1 VKKNRDPLEQW
12 ASARIKPLASA
23 AAAVAFSAGLV
34 AFALLCWSRAV
45 LEPMP
50 ASFMLLDR
58 HGTFMAQIGGSDETG
73 YGYWPPP
80 AASERIVEAILALED
95 RRFWRHPGVD
105 ALAVLR
111 AAGQDLVRGRRVS
124 GASSIAMQV
133 ARLQHPAPRTLAN
146 KAIETGT
153 ALCLTLR
160 YGREAV
166 LRHYLRIVPFG
177 NNSHG
182 VAQAARFYFDKPAA
196 DLSWAE
202 IALLASLPQAPT
214 RLNPLAPAGKE
225 QAIRRGERVLA
236 YLHEAGIIADRDLA
250 LAHQQLAAVTVAA
263 RPRRPDEA
271 VHAILRLERQLGGA
285 DAWLASH
292 QEARI
297 IATLDLDLQRQVE
310 RLAAKRLVEWRA
322 SGADQVSI
330 AVIDRASRDV
340 LVWIGSGG
348 YFDGDAGAIDF
359 ADINRSPGSTLK
371 PFLYGLALDR
381 GIIRADMPL
390 RDEPDVAPG
399 IENADRRYLGRLLP
413 RQALANSRNAP
424 AAALVRQLG
433 IDETYSYLRSLG
445 LHESDRPSRHYGLG
459 LAVGALP
466 TSLERLVRAYD
477 GLANDGMLGE
487 LRWYKGEDL
496 PEPQRVLS
504 AAAARQVTLFLSD
517 PMARM
522 PSFSRM
528 GPAEFV
534 FPVAVKTGT
543 SQDYRD
549 AWTIAYSPKFVVGAW
564 VGRADAGPM
573 QAMGGMGS
581 AAELVHDVLLALH
594 KDPTRRLDGLT
605 FPPPAAHRL
614 VDVCSGD
621 RCTSVFREW
630 VPTEGLESADHVLVD
645 RRTGT
650 LATQATA
657 DDDVIEER
665 VPMPVDWRPLA
676 RARARDSV
684 RVDILSPE
692 NGARLL
698 HNPDQPAEAET
709 VALRAA
715 VTGPFRTLAWYIDGR
730 LYSTVGS
737 TEALRW
743 PLQPGI
749 HKFQALLPGRP
760 ESSGVVT
767 IMVVGD

>member
-1 VKKNRDPLEQW
+1 MTSGKIERLVAL
-12 ASARIKPLASA
+12 LA
-23 AAAVAFSAGLV
+23 AASVFAGLA
-34 AFALLCWSRAV
+34 AFAVVCWSRGV
-45 LEPMP
+45 LEPVP

-58 HGTFMAQIGGSDETG
+58 HGTFLAQIGGGDETG

-80 AASERIVEAILALED
+80 AASERIVGAILALED
-95 RRFWRHPGVD
+95 RRFWQHPGVD
-105 ALAVLR
+105 PLAVLR

-146 KAIETGT
+146 KAIEAGT

-166 LRHYLRIVPFG
+166 LRHYLRIVPFS

-202 IALLASLPQAPT
+202 IALLAAIPQAPT
-214 RLNPLAPAGKE
+214 RLNPLTATGKE
-225 QAIRRGERVLA
+225 QARRRGERVLD
-236 YLHEAGIIADRDLA
+236 YLHDAGIIVDRDLA
-250 LAHQQLAAVTVAA
+250 LVRQQLAGVQLAA

-310 RLAAKRLVEWRA
+310 RLAAKRLADWRA

-330 AVIDRASRDV
+330 AVIARASREV

-348 YFDGDAGAIDF
+348 FFDGDAGAIDF
-359 ADINRSPGSTLK
+359 ADISRSPGSTLK

-433 IDETYSYLRSLG
+433 IDATYSYLRSLG
-445 LHESDRPSRHYGLG
+445 LHESDRPARHYGLG

-477 GLANDGMLGE
+477 GLANDGMLSE
-487 LRWYKGEDL
+487 LQWYKGETL

-517 PMARM
+517 PMARL

-549 AWTIAYSPKFVVGAW
+549 AWSIAYSPKYVVGAW

-573 QAMGGMGS
+573 QTMGGMGS

-594 KDPTRRLDGLT
+594 KDPTHRLDGLS
-605 FPPPAAHRL
+605 FPSPAAHRA
-614 VDVCSGD
+614 VDVCSGN
-621 RCTSVFREW
+621 RCNSVFREW
-630 VPTEGLESADHVLVD
+630 VPTEGLESAHHVLID
-645 RRTGT
+645 RSTGT

-657 DDDVIEER
+657 AEDVVEEA
-665 VPMPVDWRPLA
+665 VPTPFDWRALA

-698 HNPDQPAEAET
+698 HNPDEPVEAET
-709 VALRAA
+709 LALRAA

-730 LYSTVGS
+730 LYSTVDS
-737 TEALRW
+737 AQTLRW

-749 HKFQALLPGRP
+749 HKFQVLLPGRP
-760 ESSGVVT
+760 ESSNVVT
-767 IMVVGD
+767 VSVTGD